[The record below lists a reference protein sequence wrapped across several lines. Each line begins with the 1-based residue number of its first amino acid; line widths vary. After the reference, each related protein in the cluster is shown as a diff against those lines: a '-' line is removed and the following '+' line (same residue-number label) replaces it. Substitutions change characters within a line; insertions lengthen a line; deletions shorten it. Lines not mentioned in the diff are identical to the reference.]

1 MNGDA
6 AQLFGEAQRLHDA
19 GELDKAADIYRQI
32 LKTAPD
38 DFNAN
43 FNLGAIRY
51 ASGDKAVA
59 AQLYARAAAA
69 QPGHL
74 QARMAHATAAL
85 ETGDFEGARQSAVAA
100 ARLQPDLADA
110 QLILGNALLL
120 ARRFKDAA
128 AALAQASD
136 LAPDNGEILISLA
149 SAASRAG
156 DYKGAI
162 AACNRALAINANHA
176 DAHYNLGK
184 FHQALRDYDL
194 AIDHGRRALAL
205 APGDMDAAAAFY
217 QHLQQACAWAEMET
231 VGARLDGMIIDAQ
244 NSGAPIAEEPFVNIS
259 RSDDPA
265 QNLLVAAA
273 RSRRIEASVS
283 ALKAGMPPLSKRDGP
298 LNIGY
303 LSSDFRDHPLSHLM
317 QGFFALHNRARVRI
331 AAYSHGPDDGSGYR
345 RAIEQSCDQFT
356 DLTGMDDEQAAG
368 RIAADGVDILVD
380 LNGHTTG
387 ARTEI
392 CALRPAPLQ
401 ISYLGF
407 PGSSGAGF
415 MDYIVGDD
423 IVTPAECAPHFSEKF
438 LRMPDSYYVTNDA
451 EEVADESPGRTQA
464 GLAEEG
470 FVFACFSQSYKIEPS
485 VFQVW
490 LRLLEGVP
498 GSVLWLFSSNPAQ
511 RQNLLQ
517 EAARGGVDGGRICF
531 AEDRPKPSHLAR
543 LGLAD
548 LALDTL
554 TYGGHT
560 TTVDAL
566 GRGVPV
572 VTRRGNH
579 FASRAS
585 DSILT
590 AIGLEDM
597 IAADLDAY
605 EKLAL
610 DLARDGDRLQAL
622 RARLADNRRTH
633 PLFDAAGFVA
643 NLETGFEMAW
653 ARYSKGLAPDHI
665 RVARRGGT

>member
-244 NSGAPIAEEPFVNIS
+244 KSGAPIAEEPFVNIS

-273 RSRRIEASVS
+273 RSR
-283 ALKAGMPPLSKRDGP
+283 
-298 LNIGY
+298 
-303 LSSDFRDHPLSHLM
+303 
-317 QGFFALHNRARVRI
+317 RI

-451 EEVADESPGRTQA
+451 ERRVDIFDI
-464 GLAEEG
+464 GLGERG
-470 FVFACFSQSYKIEPS
+470 EP
-485 VFQVW
+485 F
-490 LRLLEGVP
+490 R
-498 GSVLWLFSSNPAQ
+498 N
-511 RQNLLQ
+511 R
-517 EAARGGVDGGRICF
+517 
-531 AEDRPKPSHLAR
+531 RPP
-543 LGLAD
+543 
-548 LALDTL
+548 
-554 TYGGHT
+554 
-560 TTVDAL
+560 
-566 GRGVPV
+566 PQ
-572 VTRRGNH
+572 TRRQ
-579 FASRAS
+579 
-585 DSILT
+585 
-590 AIGLEDM
+590 
-597 IAADLDAY
+597 
-605 EKLAL
+605 
-610 DLARDGDRLQAL
+610 DR
-622 RARLADNRRTH
+622 
-633 PLFDAAGFVA
+633 
-643 NLETGFEMAW
+643 
-653 ARYSKGLAPDHI
+653 
-665 RVARRGGT
+665 